1 MAFAQPSARDRGA
14 LVRRVLF
21 ALLLANL
28 AVVGAKAVIA
38 VRANSLAIL
47 GAALDSAVDAL
58 NNGLAML
65 LVQVAAKE
73 PDEEHPY
80 GHGKFETLG
89 TLAIVG
95 FLSVSCFELV
105 RGAVNHLASGGHP
118 VLVTDFELAILVLT
132 VGVNVLVAWYEQRR
146 GGELGSQLLIA
157 DASHTR
163 ADVFVTV
170 GVLVGVLLARQGWSW
185 ADPVVAIVVAGV
197 ILRVAYGIVSRAVP
211 VLVDQ
216 RALPP
221 SEIQGTAEEVRGVK
235 SAYRIRSRGAPPLRY
250 AEVTISVDRGAN
262 VADAH
267 AIADEVE
274 ERLKRNLQLHEV
286 IVHVEPC

>member
-1 MAFAQPSARDRGA
+1 MAFAPPPARNRSAP
-14 LVRRVLF
+14 VRRVLL

-28 AVVGAKAVIA
+28 TVVGAKAVVA

-65 LVQVAAKE
+65 LVQVASKE

-105 RGAVNHLASGGHP
+105 RSAVNHLVSGGHP
-118 VLVTDFELAILVLT
+118 VAVTDFQLAVLVVT

-146 GGELGSQLLIA
+146 GAELGSQLLIA

-170 GVLVGVLLARQGWSW
+170 GVLVGVLLARQGWRW
-185 ADPVVAIVVAGV
+185 ADPIAAIVVAAV
-197 ILRVAYGIVSRAVP
+197 IFRVAYGIVSRAIP

-221 SEIQGTAEEVRGVK
+221 AEIQGTAEDVRGVR
-235 SAYRIRSRGAPPLRY
+235 SAYRIRSRGTPPLRY
-250 AEVTISVDRGAN
+250 AEVTISVDRDAN

-274 ERLKRNLQLHEV
+274 ERLKRDLQLHEV
-286 IVHVEPC
+286 LVHVEPC

>member
-1 MAFAQPSARDRGA
+1 
-14 LVRRVLF
+14 
-21 ALLLANL
+21 LLLANL
-28 AVVGAKAVIA
+28 AVVGVKAVVA
-38 VRANSLAIL
+38 VRANSLAVL

-65 LVQVAAKE
+65 LVRVAAKE
-73 PDEEHPY
+73 PDDEHPY

-95 FLSVSCFELV
+95 FLSISCFELV

-118 VLVTDFELAILVLT
+118 VIVTDLQLAVLVLT
-132 VGVNVLVAWYEQRR
+132 VGVNVLVALYEQRR
-146 GGELGSQLLIA
+146 GTELGSQLLIA
-157 DASHTR
+157 DSSHTR

-170 GVLVGVLLARQGWSW
+170 GVLVGLLLARHGWWW
-185 ADPVVAIVVAGV
+185 ADPVTAIIVAGV
-197 ILRVAYGIVSRAVP
+197 IVRVAYGIASRAVP

-221 SEIQGTAEEVRGVK
+221 GEIQGTAEGVHGVK

-274 ERLKRNLQLHEV
+274 QRLKHNLQLHEV
-286 IVHVEPC
+286 LVHVEPC

>member
-1 MAFAQPSARDRGA
+1 MPSAPPPVRDRSA
-14 LVRRVLF
+14 LVRRVLL
-21 ALLLANL
+21 ALLIANL
-28 AVVGAKAVIA
+28 TVVGVKAVVAVQA
-38 VRANSLAIL
+38 SSLAIL

-58 NNGLAML
+58 TNGLAML
-65 LVQVAAKE
+65 LVRVAAKG
-73 PDEEHPY
+73 PDDQHPY
-80 GHGKFETLG
+80 GHDKFETLG

-95 FLSVSCFELV
+95 FLSISSFELV
-105 RGAVNHLASGGHP
+105 RGAVNHLLSGGHP
-118 VLVTDFELAILVLT
+118 VIVTDWQLAVLVLT

-146 GGELGSQLLIA
+146 GTELGSQLLIA

-170 GVLVGVLLARQGWSW
+170 GVLVGLLLARQGLWW

-211 VLVDQ
+211 VLVDE

-221 SEIQGTAEEVRGVK
+221 MQIQGAAEEVHGVK

-267 AIADEVE
+267 AIADAVE
-274 ERLKRNLQLHEV
+274 ERLKHNLQLHEV

>member
-1 MAFAQPSARDRGA
+1 MAFAPPPARDRSA
-14 LVRRVLF
+14 LVRRVLL

-28 AVVGAKAVIA
+28 TIVGAKAVIA
-38 VRANSLAIL
+38 VRANSLAVL

-65 LVQVAAKE
+65 LVRVASKE
-73 PDEEHPY
+73 PDEDHPY

-105 RGAVNHLASGGHP
+105 RGAVNHLVSGGHP
-118 VLVTDFELAILVLT
+118 VTVTDFQLAVLVIT
-132 VGVNVLVAWYEQRR
+132 VGLNVLVAWYEQRR
-146 GGELGSQLLIA
+146 GAELGSQILVA

-170 GVLVGVLLARQGWSW
+170 GVLVGLLLARQGLWW
-185 ADPVVAIVVAGV
+185 ADPVAAIVVAGV
-197 ILRVAYGIVSRAVP
+197 IVRVAYGIASRAVP

-221 SEIQGTAEEVRGVK
+221 IEIQGTAEGVRGVM
-235 SAYRIRSRGAPPLRY
+235 SAYHIRSRGAPPLRY

-274 ERLKRNLQLHEV
+274 ERLKRDLQLHEV
-286 IVHVEPC
+286 VVHVEPC